1 MTLCLRL
8 LSVPELPLQE
18 NLSECPQ
25 LDCCL
30 SQEIA
35 HHSAYGGEKSCVT
48 QISHSPEILL
58 VAMIPLPL
66 PLHFVFPKEY
76 RFDISGCAIGLTVG
90 SQLWLTGEEQAAIR
104 AIPQT
109 EAWITSGYAQGIMLS
124 MLVALLSAKRQSQLS
139 LSSCNDQLYCAI
151 LTV

>member
-1 MTLCLRL
+1 M
-8 LSVPELPLQE
+8 
-18 NLSECPQ
+18 
-25 LDCCL
+25 
-30 SQEIA
+30 
-35 HHSAYGGEKSCVT
+35 T

-76 RFDISGCAIGLTVG
+76 RFDISGCAVGL
-90 SQLWLTGEEQAAIR
+90 LWLTGEEQAAIR

-124 MLVALLSAKRQSQLS
+124 MLVAPLSAKRQSQLS
-139 LSSCNDQLYCAI
+139 LISCNDQLYCAI